1 MWYAISYKRLEIMCI
16 HLDGGLD
23 GAAEVNEAARKD
35 NSLNHEGIF
44 GVGYHSLGGPAAVML
59 KSTQDSVISV
69 ANRVGYSNPGK
80 FAAAFKNV
88 LGVMPTEYRKSFFSG
103 IKLTFIV

>member
-1 MWYAISYKRLEIMCI
+1 MKEYRMNA
-16 HLDGGLD
+16 
-23 GAAEVNEAARKD
+23 
-35 NSLNHEGIF
+35 
-44 GVGYHSLGGPAAVML
+44 AAVML

-69 ANRVGYSNPGK
+69 VSRVGYSNPGK

-88 LGVMPTEYRKSFFSG
+88 LGVTPTEYRKSFFSG

>member
-1 MWYAISYKRLEIMCI
+1 
-16 HLDGGLD
+16 
-23 GAAEVNEAARKD
+23 
-35 NSLNHEGIF
+35 
-44 GVGYHSLGGPAAVML
+44 ML

-88 LGVMPTEYRKSFFSG
+88 LGVTPTEYRKSFFSG

>member
-1 MWYAISYKRLEIMCI
+1 MPENLEHYRCTI
-16 HLDGGLD
+16 
-23 GAAEVNEAARKD
+23 AAYMKEYRMNA
-35 NSLNHEGIF
+35 
-44 GVGYHSLGGPAAVML
+44 AAVML

-88 LGVMPTEYRKSFFSG
+88 LGVTPTEYRKSFFSG